1 MHPLFV
7 PLAIVYVLLC
17 IGLIV
22 IILMQ
27 KKRQARFGAGLTGM
41 SSSGGGSFLD
51 KNKAN
56 TKEGQL
62 EKYTKIGGALFF
74 ALSIVLGLLA

>member
-1 MHPLFV
+1 MSPLFV

-17 IGLIV
+17 IGLIT

-27 KKRQARFGAGLTGM
+27 KKRQAGFGAGLAGA
-41 SSSGGGSFLD
+41 SSDGGSFLD
-51 KNKAN
+51 KNKQN

-74 ALSIVLGLLA
+74 VLSIVLGLLA

>member
-1 MHPLFV
+1 MNPLFV

-17 IGLIV
+17 IALIV

-27 KKRQARFGAGLTGM
+27 TKRQGGFGGMMGM
-41 SSSGGGSFLD
+41 SSGGGGSFLD

-74 ALSIVLGLLA
+74 IFSIALGLLA

>member
-1 MHPLFV
+1 MSPLFV

-17 IGLIV
+17 IGLIT

-27 KKRQARFGAGLTGM
+27 KKRQAGFGAGLTGM
-41 SSSGGGSFLD
+41 SSSGGSFLD

-62 EKYTKIGGALFF
+62 EKYSKIGGALFF
-74 ALSIVLGLLA
+74 LLSIALGLLA

>member
-1 MHPLFV
+1 MSPLFV

-17 IGLIV
+17 IGLII

-27 KKRQARFGAGLTGM
+27 KKRQAGFGAGLTGM
-41 SSSGGGSFLD
+41 SSSGGSFLD

-74 ALSIVLGLLA
+74 ALSIILGLLA